1 MKFANPLYYPIAVL
15 AGSVVL
21 VVGVRLLKL
30 PNWVVLPSSVA
41 VATLGAAIRK
51 GQEPEAL
58 GLDDPALEQ
67 ELGSIRTQAATL
79 AQRANDL
86 RTEASHL
93 LTDANQMELLS
104 VVQYACDRAE
114 ELPRNIEEM
123 ARRMKGSDSLLS
135 QAELQ
140 RQLQNAN
147 AKAQSSTGVAKEQ
160 WEKLASTLE
169 WNISLSQ
176 EGKDARQAQVVSLST
191 LIVQSAGVLQQLQN
205 KLRTADL
212 SDRLQTDEVRS
223 LSDTFNSVQENLNL
237 LVLEESS

>member
-1 MKFANPLYYPIAVL
+1 MKLANPLYYPVSVF
-15 AGSVVL
+15 AGAVVL
-21 VVGVRLLKL
+21 VVGVRFLQL
-30 PNWVVLPSSVA
+30 PNLVVWPGSVA

-67 ELGSIRTQAATL
+67 ELASIRTQATTL
-79 AQRANDL
+79 SQRANDL

-93 LTDANQMELLS
+93 LTDASQMELLS

-114 ELPRNIEEM
+114 ELPNNIEQM
-123 ARRMKGSDSLLS
+123 ARRMKGTDSLLS
-135 QAELQ
+135 PTELQ
-140 RQLQNAN
+140 RQLHNAN
-147 AKAQSSTGVAKEQ
+147 AQAQTSTGVAKEQ

-176 EGKDARQAQVVSLST
+176 EGKDARKAQVVSLST

-205 KLRTADL
+205 KLRTANL
-212 SDRLQTDEVRS
+212 SDRTQTDEVRS
-223 LSDTFNSVQENLNL
+223 LSDTFKSVQENLNL
-237 LVLEESS
+237 LVLEQTP

>member
-1 MKFANPLYYPIAVL
+1 MKLANPLYYPVSVF
-15 AGSVVL
+15 AGAIVL
-21 VVGVRLLKL
+21 VVGVRFLQL
-30 PNWVVLPSSVA
+30 PNLVVWSGSVA

-51 GQEPEAL
+51 GQEPESL

-67 ELGSIRTQAATL
+67 ELASIRTQAATL
-79 AQRANDL
+79 SQRANDL

-93 LTDANQMELLS
+93 LTDANQVELLS

-114 ELPRNIEEM
+114 ELPNNIEQM
-123 ARRMKGSDSLLS
+123 ARRMKGTDSLLS
-135 QAELQ
+135 LTELQ
-140 RQLQNAN
+140 RQLRNAN
-147 AKAQSSTGVAKEQ
+147 AQAQTSTGVAKEQ
-160 WEKLASTLE
+160 WEKLVSTLE

-212 SDRLQTDEVRS
+212 SDRAQTDEVRS

-237 LVLEESS
+237 LVLEQTQ